1 MGRPKQF
8 SNRIQLPL
16 TAETLAAIDGGLQ
29 QDQTRLDFIRQAIEE
44 KLQQRKPWLDDYDT
58 KRPLAPRLRSTARYT
73 KPEE

>member
-16 TAETLAAIDGGLQ
+16 TAETLAAIDAGLQ

-44 KLQQRKPWLDDYDT
+44 KLAQR
-58 KRPLAPRLRSTARYT
+58 AEART
-73 KPEE
+73 SHD